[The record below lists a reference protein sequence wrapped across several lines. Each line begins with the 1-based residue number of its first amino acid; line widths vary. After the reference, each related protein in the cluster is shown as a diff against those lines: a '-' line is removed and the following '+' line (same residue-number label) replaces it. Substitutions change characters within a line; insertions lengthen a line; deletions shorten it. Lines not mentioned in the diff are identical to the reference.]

1 MTLPA
6 AAARAP
12 AANLSI
18 DSRYTRCRQQS
29 IDICCMRPSSSAN
42 QPCVAA
48 VVDRRDRRFVSQFS
62 QIKVMMMMTMM
73 MMRLT
78 DRRTDGRTPDRYIDP
93 RTAYC
98 AGSVSCA
105 CDYVFY
111 ILCAQFVF
119 SLLYLGL
126 HVLLLAVV
134 NYRHLILLNS

>member
-1 MTLPA
+1 
-6 AAARAP
+6 
-12 AANLSI
+12 
-18 DSRYTRCRQQS
+18 
-29 IDICCMRPSSSAN
+29 MRLSSSAN
-42 QPCVAA
+42 QPRVAA

-119 SLLYLGL
+119 SLLNLGL
-126 HVLLLAVV
+126 HVLLGRLSITDIYTVKLVSDGYTYCLQCFDTVGWVAG
-134 NYRHLILLNS
+134 RASGL